1 MDELQQLE
9 AFSKENDLTLK
20 NLSNDIEEL
29 KKIRNIKKTAKEV
42 MDDAK
47 IKSINSQAFDQKI
60 VIENQSYDNKQLIG
74 QKHRQNIEDIN
85 LEVS

>member
-74 QKHRQNIEDIN
+74 QKHRQNIEI
-85 LEVS
+85 